1 MIIWLADTMQTY
13 FHRWFEEI
21 WNQGRIEAVD
31 EMLAPAC
38 HVHRA
43 DEQGRGK
50 NGPEEFKAFV
60 AQMRTAFSD
69 IHATV
74 DAAIQEGDQVAA
86 RFTFEATHSGDGLG
100 FPPTNK
106 RVKITGMCW
115 GVVKDGCAVEAW
127 NNWDQLELL
136 KQLGVVKPGG

>member
-1 MIIWLADTMQTY
+1 MESY
-13 FHRWFEEI
+13 FDRWFEEV

-31 EMLAPAC
+31 EMLTPGC
-38 HVHRA
+38 RVHRS
-43 DEQGRGK
+43 DERGRAK

-60 AQMRTAFSD
+60 QQMRTAFSD
-69 IHATV
+69 ISATV
-74 DAAIQEGDQVAA
+74 DATIQQGNQVAA
-86 RFTFEATHSGDGLG
+86 RFTFQATHSGDGLG

-115 GVVKDGCAVEAW
+115 GLLENGRAVEAW

-136 KQLGVVKPGG
+136 KQLDVVNLGD

>member
-1 MIIWLADTMQTY
+1 MQTY

-21 WNQGRIEAVD
+21 WNQGRTEAVD
-31 EMLAPAC
+31 QMLAPDC

-50 NGPEEFKAFV
+50 NGPAEFKAFV
-60 AQMRTAFSD
+60 QQMRAAFSD

-74 DAAIQEGDQVAA
+74 DAAIQERDQVAA
-86 RFTFEATHSGDGLG
+86 RFTFEATHSGNGLG
-100 FPPTNK
+100 FPATNK

-115 GVVKDGCAVEAW
+115 GVLKDGRAVEAW

-136 KQLGVVKPGG
+136 KQLGVVKPGE